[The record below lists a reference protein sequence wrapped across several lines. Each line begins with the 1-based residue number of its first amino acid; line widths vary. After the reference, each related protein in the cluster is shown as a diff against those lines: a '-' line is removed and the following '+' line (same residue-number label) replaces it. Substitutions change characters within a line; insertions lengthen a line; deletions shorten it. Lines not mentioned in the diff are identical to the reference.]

1 MKPAFSATAN
11 TASLR
16 DLPERAHP
24 PPPQGSRPHSLPLW
38 PLSGRDQTSPT
49 FPRMAPVTS
58 VPREEVGGPRQGDLA
73 GPLVLT
79 LCPLLLCR
87 MWQSAGHTFTQS
99 PLKAESPRFVCVV
112 SWPFKGKLLPQPPDF
127 GGFHTLGFAGCGG
140 TWVFLSQVGRSS
152 LPSFG
157 GSSPPP
163 LPQL

>member
-1 MKPAFSATAN
+1 
-11 TASLR
+11 
-16 DLPERAHP
+16 
-24 PPPQGSRPHSLPLW
+24 
-38 PLSGRDQTSPT
+38 
-49 FPRMAPVTS
+49 MAPVTS

-163 LPQL
+163 LPQLQVTCGYTRTRRYLFHCPSPPPPLGILYLVLTLLAGAGGLWSQRACVPALNA